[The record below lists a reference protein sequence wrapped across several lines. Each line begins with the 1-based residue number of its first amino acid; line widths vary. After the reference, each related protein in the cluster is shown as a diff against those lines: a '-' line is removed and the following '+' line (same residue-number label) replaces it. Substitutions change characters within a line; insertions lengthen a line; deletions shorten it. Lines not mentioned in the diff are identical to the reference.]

1 MYRNAYSELPNWYVP
16 RHKTRPIATEK
27 HTEPDHNINACPNA
41 DASLGSDFRAPRKSK
56 AASPA
61 ARTKSPTEK
70 PAAFSAARHSSY
82 WVIVNSLGSGVVS
95 RISGKY
101 SRGRENRRSVIAAI
115 APNKIARTSGS
126 FAEVFQDSR
135 LRNCSIL
142 SVHRVPVE
150 FQHGMAHCGDRE
162 WSVQDRGPA
171 PAPQLLTLATV

>member
-1 MYRNAYSELPNWYVP
+1 MQPWFEMAPFPSG
-16 RHKTRPIATEK
+16 ATMSFF
-27 HTEPDHNINACPNA
+27 NYAWCN
-41 DASLGSDFRAPRKSK
+41 L
-56 AASPA
+56 
-61 ARTKSPTEK
+61 K
-70 PAAFSAARHSSY
+70 PFTTT
-82 WVIVNSLGSGVVS
+82 GGVVS